1 MNGLHD
7 VGGMHGLGRVLREDD
22 EPIFHAEWEKRIFAL
37 MVSTLG
43 GGAFNDSEFRHAANE
58 RLDQSQYLTLSY
70 YERWIRGIETLLI
83 EKGLTTRDELKAR
96 YDKLEKDST
105 MS

>member
-7 VGGMHGLGRVLREDD
+7 VGGMHGLGRVPREDD

-37 MVSTLG
+37 MVSTLV

-70 YERWIRGIETLLI
+70 YERWIQGIETLLI
-83 EKGLTTRDELKAR
+83 EKGLTTRDELEAR
-96 YDKLEKDST
+96 YEKLEKDAD
-105 MS
+105 